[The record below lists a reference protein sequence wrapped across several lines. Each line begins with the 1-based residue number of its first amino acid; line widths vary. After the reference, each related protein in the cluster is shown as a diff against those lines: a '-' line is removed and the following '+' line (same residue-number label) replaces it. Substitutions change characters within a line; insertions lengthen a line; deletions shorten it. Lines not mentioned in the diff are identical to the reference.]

1 MNKEL
6 KISEIILILGNSN
19 DADLQIDAAQELS
32 NVLGN
37 ATSTLQQ
44 SMSVETIINHVFYA
58 YRNNNM
64 NLVKFLVGFVTYT
77 IRENNIRISLT
88 HSNIG
93 GYEHGM
99 IDGII
104 DDDMINEFILTI
116 YHYGFIPST
125 DFRKRCLNPDIA
137 AFMEL

>member
-104 DDDMINEFILTI
+104 DDDMINEFI
-116 YHYGFIPST
+116 FI
-125 DFRKRCLNPDIA
+125 K
-137 AFMEL
+137 